1 MNRNPGKDVKS
12 RMENFDIILDGIV
25 SFQSSVLGLDYDENE
40 FDADV
45 IASDD
50 DDDRSQSLALLRR
63 ALGCAVQCAKKNV
76 FVDRIM
82 HMSQASQA
90 QLMLMIDEVMKSQN
104 SFGEEEEEDD
114 EYSEQDE
121 EEESKYENI
130 LKERDE
136 LLERVTELE
145 KIVEDSKHSKDSDAA
160 SREKAERAK
169 SRELERLKEAKNA
182 LSRREITFQDT
193 IRTFLLCIR
202 CINETRLT
210 HI

>member
-1 MNRNPGKDVKS
+1 
-12 RMENFDIILDGIV
+12 
-25 SFQSSVLGLDYDENE
+25 SVLGLDYDENE

-45 IASDD
+45 IASED

-104 SFGEEEEEDD
+104 SFGEEEDDEDD

-121 EEESKYENI
+121 EEDSKYENI
-130 LKERDE
+130 LQERDE
-136 LLERVTELE
+136 LLARVTELE
-145 KIVEDSKHSKDSDAA
+145 KIVEDSKHSKDNDAA

-193 IRTFLLCIR
+193 IRTFSLCVR
-202 CINETRLT
+202 CV
-210 HI
+210 

>member
-50 DDDRSQSLALLRR
+50 DDDRSQSLAILRR

-104 SFGEEEEEDD
+104 SFGEEEEDD

-121 EEESKYENI
+121 EEDSKYENI

-193 IRTFLLCIR
+193 IRTFLLCVR
-202 CINETRLT
+202 CIITRMKLD
-210 HI
+210 